1 MSSIAYPINEI
12 KGIAFDI
19 DGVLS
24 PSCVPMG
31 EDGIPRR
38 MANLKDGYAMVLAVK
53 AGLKLAII
61 SGAVAPGI
69 KERLEAIGIQDIYC
83 GSLEKLE
90 ILKEWMA
97 KHNLKPSEVAFVG
110 DDIPDVAPMRYVGL
124 GVAPHD
130 GSRDALQAANYVT
143 DADGGHGVAREL
155 IEQILRVQG
164 LWPTIDKS
172 AYGL

>member
-1 MSSIAYPINEI
+1 MSKINYPIKQI

-24 PSCVPMG
+24 PTCVPMG

-53 AGLKLAII
+53 ADLKIAII

-69 KERLEAIGIQDIYC
+69 KERLTAIGVQDIYC

-97 KHNLKPSEVAFVG
+97 KYGFERSEVAFVG
-110 DDIPDVAPMRYVGL
+110 DDVPDVAPMLYCGL

-130 GSRDALQAANYVT
+130 ASRDALQAAKYIT
-143 DADGGHGVAREL
+143 EADGGHGVAREL
-155 IEQILRVQG
+155 LEQILRAQD
-164 LWPTIDKS
+164 LWPKTDV